1 MTIKK
6 TDGDRPKEEIRM
18 GHWMNM
24 NSHMAALLAE
34 DVGAAELRSPL
45 NSGMRSAGWLQR
57 LFGRR

>member
-1 MTIKK
+1 
-6 TDGDRPKEEIRM
+6 M